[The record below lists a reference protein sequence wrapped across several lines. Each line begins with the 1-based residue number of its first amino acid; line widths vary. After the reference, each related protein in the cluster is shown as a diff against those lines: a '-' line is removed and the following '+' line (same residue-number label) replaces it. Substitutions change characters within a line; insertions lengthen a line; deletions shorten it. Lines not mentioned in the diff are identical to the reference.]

1 MDETRRFLRYVV
13 PALVFVTELALL
25 LLVTQQGWLIDKVF
39 TELRNSGAGFA
50 ALLLAVAGGW
60 GTCCFHPCISLFSTR
75 KYGIDYREFVRA
87 ALDHGWLRLV
97 TYGQKK
103 DVARERVT
111 RIMAWDV
118 VALLWYRPESWDAT
132 APEMGA
138 LL

>member
-60 GTCCFHPCISLFSTR
+60 GTCLASYTIPLLVLQEVWNR
-75 KYGIDYREFVRA
+75 LQRVREGSSRP
-87 ALDHGWLRLV
+87 R
-97 TYGQKK
+97 
-103 DVARERVT
+103 VAQVSNLWTEER
-111 RIMAWDV
+111 RG
-118 VALLWYRPESWDAT
+118 ESV
-132 APEMGA
+132 
-138 LL
+138 